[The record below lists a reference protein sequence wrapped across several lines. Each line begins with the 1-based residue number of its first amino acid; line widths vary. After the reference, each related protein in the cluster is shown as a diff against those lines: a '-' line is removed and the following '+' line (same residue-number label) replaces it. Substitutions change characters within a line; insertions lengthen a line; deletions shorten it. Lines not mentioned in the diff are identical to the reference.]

1 VLTIHHPVGGV
12 RTGPHGPATSGLAV
26 VTDGGR
32 IAAIGPYEKLLE
44 TYGGDGGARV
54 RAWDGVLEPG
64 RFAADG
70 AALLETFYWPDPR
83 EAGDLGTHPL
93 PVAAVAMTDTRW
105 GASARRGV
113 QRLFARGVTAA
124 AGPFGRPGV
133 AAAVRRAGLRDRPS
147 ELVPGGDADFTVVAP
162 ATPSAPAAVP
172 APAAGGHAETCL
184 VTVLGGRLVHRRA

>member
-1 VLTIHHPVGGV
+1 VLTIHHPGGGV
-12 RTGPHGPATSGLAV
+12 RTGPHGPATGGLAV

-44 TYGGDGGARV
+44 TYGDGGARV

-70 AALLETFYWPDPR
+70 AALLEAFYWPDPR
-83 EAGDLGTHPL
+83 EAGDLGTQPL

-113 QRLFARGVTAA
+113 QRLFARGVTAV
-124 AGPFGRPGV
+124 AGPFGRPVV

-162 ATPSAPAAVP
+162 ATPPAR
-172 APAAGGHAETCL
+172 AAGGLAETCL
-184 VTVLGGRLVHRRA
+184 VTVLAGRLVHRRA